1 MANGADVIQATQ
13 DINTGIEH
21 LNMSDGPDN
30 YSNNTIDTSLDHSI
44 ENGVAVHWGFSLD
57 ELYRIALK
65 FYKEKEG
72 KAVHLGYAE
81 KCSLV
86 GSTQQVIHGP
96 FDPTSS
102 PPVGVLDVVGKD
114 RRLAWQALGSMTREE
129 AKQQFINQLSDLVPT
144 FRPYV
149 EALWADKLEKE
160 RLAKEEEERKREEE
174 ERRKLEEEERQKE
187 EEERRKQEETKRQ
200 IQEALNQQTYDQF
213 RKYAE
218 QQYPSNPEQQGVLI
232 RQLQDQHYQQYMQQ
246 VYQQQLVLQQQ
257 EQHLSQIQQ
266 QQQLQH
272 PMQPDQQ
279 QEQQQPDDNID
290 EGGRESQTDGGEESP
305 CLAENGHDSEAGE
318 ETEEEESSQTVAP
331 ASMWTRRDIQDFKE
345 SIKREGGDSVIKV
358 GHGETVTVRVP
369 THEDGTCLFW
379 EFATDSYDIGFGVY
393 FEWTK
398 DSSNVVSVHISESED
413 EEEEEEVEGDCDDVE
428 RLAGRKPESN
438 RPAQSVIIP
447 VYRRDCYE
455 EVYAGSHSYPGSGVY
470 LLKFDNSYS
479 LWRSKTLYYRVYYTS

>member
-1 MANGADVIQATQ
+1 MASGEDVTDTIPEVDAKLEGLTVSGEAEMTNN
-13 DINTGIEH
+13 INQEESQITP
-21 LNMSDGPDN
+21 L
-30 YSNNTIDTSLDHSI
+30 
-44 ENGVAVHWGFSLD
+44 ENGVEVHWGFSLQ

-81 KCSLV
+81 KCTLV
-86 GSTQQVIHGP
+86 GLTQQVTHGP
-96 FDPTSS
+96 YDPMSS

-114 RRLAWQALGSMTREE
+114 RRLAWQALGSMSREE
-129 AKQQFINQLSDLVPT
+129 AKQQFIDKVSDLVPT

-160 RLAKEEEERKREEE
+160 RLAREEEEREREEE
-174 ERRKLEEEERQKE
+174 ERRKIEEEEQKKE

-200 IQEALNQQTYDQF
+200 IQEALNQQTYEQF

-218 QQYPSNPEQQGVLI
+218 QQFPGNPEQQAVLI

-246 VYQQQLVLQQQ
+246 VYQQQLL
-257 EQHLSQIQQ
+257 LQQ
-266 QQQLQH
+266 QQQQQQH
-272 PMQPDQQ
+272 QQQQQ
-279 QEQQQPDDNID
+279 QELTEDINGQP
-290 EGGRESQTDGGEESP
+290 GHESLTDGGEESP
-305 CLAENGHDSEAGE
+305 VPAENGRESDGGEDSEDE
-318 ETEEEESSQTVAP
+318 DSCQNIAP

-345 SIKREGGDSVIKV
+345 SIRHEGGDSVIKV

-413 EEEEEEVEGDCDDVE
+413 EEEEEDLEGEGDDVE
-428 RLAGRKPESN
+428 RLAGRKHEN
-438 RPAQSVIIP
+438 GRPAQSVIIP

-455 EVYAGSHSYPGSGVY
+455 EVYAGSHTYPGTGVY

-479 LWRSKTLYYRVYYTS
+479 LWRSKTLYYRVYYTR